1 MSDVIIKYNNK
12 RIPVSGTGPTP
23 YISLSDDVITYGD
36 RWGISQR
43 IVLNGVITGNSFDD
57 LYTAQTGLV
66 DIFSSS
72 YKVLK
77 VLEGADDTVV
87 TGEVAAFSGCSVQ
100 GVSFDNAPYNKVVNY
115 SVELVSYPSGLTGFF
130 SGNYGILDPKDEIN
144 ITPGSDGVGTI
155 THSVSARGFVI
166 NTIDDAID
174 NVKSYVA
181 SRTGVSRVLT
191 LPLATSIDNSGSFT
205 PVLVSISE
213 NLDRLNLTYSIEES
227 YRFKTI
233 TGDSESAQNY
243 SFNNYNLVSYST
255 SLTSGAGD
263 DFVTASIQGEI
274 KAGITGA
281 TGDALISGLIN
292 QLSGLNPYAV
302 ISGKY
307 GSPNGF
313 KFCEDPIEVSINE
326 DRKARKVGFNISY
339 DNLEFYSSAN
349 DQIVFNGC
357 YLDATISHNIDD
369 LSSIDT
375 LEVRGEVKCRGSVSN
390 KYAKSLDYVTELFTA
405 GTSPSAP
412 RLYTLVNDYYSA
424 YYSNSPKFTLNSQP
438 VSVQVEASP
447 LLGTVSLTVT
457 YDNKDRFLGLS
468 TSDYSIEYT
477 PANTI
482 FTYGFSC
489 NNSLRHIAVDMNVLK
504 REKAGIN
511 LSVSKP
517 NTSESTLLTNKDSL
531 LSSFKE
537 YFLKPLLEA
546 KNRPSLDTMQEESS
560 AVSISNSNFSS
571 STSNELTS
579 NKYGSIVSANS
590 VFSFALD
597 PAQAANRSIIKS

>member
-115 SVELVSYPSGLTGFF
+115 SVELISYPSGLTGFF

-424 YYSNSPKFTLNSQP
+424 YYSSSPKFTLNSQP
-438 VSVQVEASP
+438 VSVQVEANP

-579 NKYGSIVSANS
+579 NKYGSIVSANT

>member
-181 SRTGVSRVLT
+181 SRTGVSRILT

-424 YYSNSPKFTLNSQP
+424 YYSSSPKFTLNSQP
-438 VSVQVEASP
+438 VSVQVEANP

-597 PAQAANRSIIKS
+597 PAQAANRSVIKS

>member
-23 YISLSDDVITYGD
+23 YISLSDDVITYGN

-390 KYAKSLDYVTELFTA
+390 KYTKSLDYVTELFTA

-424 YYSNSPKFTLNSQP
+424 YYSSSPKFTLNSQP
-438 VSVQVEASP
+438 VSVQVEANP

-537 YFLKPLLEA
+537 YFLKPLLEE

-597 PAQAANRSIIKS
+597 PAQAANRSVIKS